1 MMSTRA
7 KRSDRKGPYGT
18 DSNSPIAFYFTLLD
32 AGALESLPKK
42 LLHETGMSKLAV
54 ADWDDRR
61 VKPDVPTAMKMLFG
75 LVYFNDFPARE
86 ATLAKMGKA
95 IKENS

>member
-1 MMSTRA
+1 MSVRA
-7 KRSDRKGPYGT
+7 KRSDKKGPYGT

-42 LLHETGMSKLAV
+42 LLHQTGMSNLAV
-54 ADWDDRR
+54 ADWDDHR

-75 LVYFNDFPARE
+75 LVYFNDFPGKE
-86 ATLAKMGKA
+86 ATLARMEKA
-95 IKENS
+95 IKEHS